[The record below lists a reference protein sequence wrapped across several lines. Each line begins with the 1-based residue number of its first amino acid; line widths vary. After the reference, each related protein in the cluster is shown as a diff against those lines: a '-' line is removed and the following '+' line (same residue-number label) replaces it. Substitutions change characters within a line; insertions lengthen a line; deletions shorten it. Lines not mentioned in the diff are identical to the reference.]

1 MSVINFAYGRN
12 MDFKELKERGVLF
25 EFIGMGILENYEL
38 KFNKIAL
45 NKKGVGYANVVRS
58 KDYKVEGLLFSIENI
73 ERLDKF
79 EGFPNHYKKEILEI
93 HHSGKLVRAIVYVA
107 VSNMISNN
115 LKPEK
120 SYLSNL
126 LSAKEYLSD
135 EYYRL
140 LKSTETFREE

>member
-12 MDFKELKERGVLF
+12 MDFNKLKERGVLF
-25 EFIGMGILENYEL
+25 EFIGLGILENYEL

-58 KDYKVEGLLFSIENI
+58 KDSKVEGLLFSIENI

-79 EGFPNHYKKEILEI
+79 EGFPNHHQKEILEI
-93 HHSGKLVRAIVYVA
+93 HHSGTLVSAIVYVA
-107 VSNMISNN
+107 VSKMISNN

-135 EYYRL
+135 EYYRFL
-140 LKSTETFREE
+140 MSTETISLE

>member
-12 MDFKELKERGVLF
+12 MDFNKLKERGVSF

-58 KDYKVEGLLFSIENI
+58 KGSKVEGLLFSMKNI

-79 EGFPNHYKKEILEI
+79 EGFPKHYQKENLEI
-93 HHSGKLVRAIVYVA
+93 HHSGTLVRAIVYVA

-135 EYYRL
+135 EYYRF
-140 LKSTETFREE
+140 LKSTETFSME